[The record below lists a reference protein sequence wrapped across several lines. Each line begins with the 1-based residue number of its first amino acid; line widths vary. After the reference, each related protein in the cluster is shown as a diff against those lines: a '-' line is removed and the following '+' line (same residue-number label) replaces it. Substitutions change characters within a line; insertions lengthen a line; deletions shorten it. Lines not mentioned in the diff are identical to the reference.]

1 VSLPLL
7 HRAVA
12 ARLTSLTRP
21 TPVRRRHPAA
31 ATRKDTMRVPSRPLA
46 LAATAATLALV
57 LGACSS
63 GGSAAA
69 AGTTPGGDQKDIT
82 IAIHN
87 GWDEGI
93 AASYLWQA
101 ILADEGYKV
110 DLEMAD
116 PGIVYTGIA
125 GGDFDVNFDMWLP
138 ITHADYLE
146 KYGDDMEQLGS
157 WYDDARLTIAVNE
170 DSPLVS
176 IADLATQGD
185 VVDNRLV
192 GIEPGAGLTRITN
205 DEVIPSYGLD
215 DLDFVESS
223 TPAMLAELSGAIDA
237 DRDIAVTLW
246 RPHWAYDAFPLRDL
260 EDPEGTLGEAEH
272 IEMVGRTGFVEDYPT
287 LSSWLAAFT
296 LTSDQ
301 LTSLENLMFH
311 TNGGTENEASAE
323 QWLSENATFVTDL
336 KAAAAQA

>member
-1 VSLPLL
+1 
-7 HRAVA
+7 
-12 ARLTSLTRP
+12 
-21 TPVRRRHPAA
+21 
-31 ATRKDTMRVPSRPLA
+31 MRVPSRPLA

-57 LGACSS
+57 LAACSS
-63 GGSAAA
+63 GGSDAAA
-69 AGTTPGGDQKDIT
+69 AGTTPGGDQKDVT

-170 DSPLVS
+170 DSPLTT
-176 IADLATQGD
+176 IADLKTQGD
-185 VVDNRLV
+185 VVGNRLV
-192 GIEPGAGLTRITN
+192 GIESGAGLTRITK
-205 DEVIPSYGLD
+205 DDVIPTYGLD
-215 DLDFVESS
+215 NLEFVESS
-223 TPAMLAELSGAIDA
+223 TSAMLAELSGAIDEG
-237 DRDIAVTLW
+237 RDVAVTLW
-246 RPHWAYDAFPLRDL
+246 SPHWAYDAFPIRNL
-260 EDPEGTLGEAEH
+260 EDPEGALGGAEE
-272 IEMVGRTGFVEDYPT
+272 IAMVGRTGFGEDYPQLT
-287 LSSWLAAFT
+287 AWLANFT
-296 LTSDQ
+296 LDDTQ
-301 LTSLENLMFH
+301 LFALENLMFNE
-311 TNGGTENEASAE
+311 NGGKDNEASAK
-323 QWLSENATFVTDL
+323 QWLEDNPEFVTEL
-336 KAAAAQA
+336 KAAADKA

>member
-1 VSLPLL
+1 MTKHL
-7 HRAVA
+7 HHPVA
-12 ARLTSLTRP
+12 LATT
-21 TPVRRRHPAA
+21 AA
-31 ATRKDTMRVPSRPLA
+31 ALA
-46 LAATAATLALV
+46 LSLA
-57 LGACSS
+57 ACS
-63 GGSAAA
+63 GSAQAESSSPVT
-69 AGTTPGGDQKDIT
+69 GTGDEQNVS
-82 IAIHN
+82 IAVHN

-93 AASYLWQA
+93 AASYLWQQ
-101 ILADEGYKV
+101 ILTDEGYTV
-110 DLEMAD
+110 DLTMAD
-116 PGIVYTGIA
+116 PGIVYTGLA

-146 KYGDDMEQLGS
+146 KYGDQMEQLGS

-205 DEVIPSYGLD
+205 DEVIPTYGLD

-246 RPHWAYDAFPLRDL
+246 RPHWAYDAFPMRDL

-323 QWLSENATFVTDL
+323 QWLSENAAFVTDL

>member
-1 VSLPLL
+1 MTAHL
-7 HRAVA
+7 
-12 ARLTSLTRP
+12 
-21 TPVRRRHPAA
+21 
-31 ATRKDTMRVPSRPLA
+31 SRPLA
-46 LAATAATLALV
+46 LTASAAALALL
-57 LGACSS
+57 LGACAS
-63 GGSAAA
+63 GEADAADL
-69 AGTTPGGDQKDIT
+69 TPGGDQKDLT

-101 ILADEGYKV
+101 ILADEGYEV
-110 DLEMAD
+110 ELETAD

-138 ITHADYLE
+138 VTHADYLE
-146 KYGDDMEQLGS
+146 KYGDDLEQLGS

-170 DSPLVS
+170 DSPLVT

-192 GIEPGAGLTRITN
+192 GIEPGAGLTRITK
-205 DEVIPSYGLD
+205 DEVIPTYGLE

-237 DRDIAVTLW
+237 DRNIAVTLW

-260 EDPEGTLGEAEH
+260 EDPEGTLGEAEN
-272 IEMVGRTGFVEDYPT
+272 IEMVGRTGFGEDYPE
-287 LSSWLAAFT
+287 LASWLAQFT
-296 LTSDQ
+296 LTSDE
-301 LTSLENLMFH
+301 LFTLENLMFNE
-311 TNGGTENEASAE
+311 NGGDDNEGSAA
-323 QWLSENATFVTDL
+323 QWLEENPEFVTTL
-336 KAAAAQA
+336 KAAADKA